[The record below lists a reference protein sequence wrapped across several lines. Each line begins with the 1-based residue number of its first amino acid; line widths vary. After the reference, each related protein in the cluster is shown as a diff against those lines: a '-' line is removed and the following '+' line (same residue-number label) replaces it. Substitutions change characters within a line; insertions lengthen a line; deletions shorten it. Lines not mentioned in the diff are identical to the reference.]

1 MNPTSL
7 TNERLC
13 ALAQKGDEAARELL
27 VEKNMGFIVQTADIV
42 YRSSSLEG
50 SDLNIDVDDLV
61 QEGSIGLLRAVDGS
75 DPARKLRFLTYAAPA
90 IKNAMLDLV
99 HTAQMS
105 FEYRMVTAKVQ
116 DGVEGLGLERVHL
129 DEILPGDERL
139 LRIEAIADPY
149 ALSPEETFIKVE
161 TLWELYAALDKLEPR
176 EQTYLLYRFGFT
188 DTPDTALIQVL
199 RHLESVVIVDESHNA
214 ESKLST
220 EMLNNL
226 NPSFVLDLT
235 ATPRKNS
242 NIISYV
248 DARELKKESL
258 KHCNLSTHSKKGARN
273 QAVIKAAK

>member
-1 MNPTSL
+1 MNPTSM

-27 VEKNMGFIVQTADIV
+27 VEKNMGFIIQTADLV

-61 QEGSIGLLRAVDGS
+61 QEGSIGLLRAVDGF
-75 DPARKLRFLTYAAPA
+75 DTARKLKFLTYAAPA

-99 HTAQMS
+99 HTEQMS
-105 FEYRMVTAKVQ
+105 FEHRMATAKVK
-116 DGVEGLGLERVHL
+116 DGVEGLGLERVYL

-149 ALSPEETFIKVE
+149 ALPPEQVLIKAE

-188 DTPDTALIQVL
+188 DDVEHTLIGAAIHFHLSENRTKLLEDRSLDTL
-199 RHLESVVIVDESHNA
+199 RT
-214 ESKLST
+214 K
-220 EMLNNL
+220 M
-226 NPSFVLDLT
+226 P
-235 ATPRKNS
+235 
-242 NIISYV
+242 
-248 DARELKKESL
+248 
-258 KHCNLSTHSKKGARN
+258 
-273 QAVIKAAK
+273 

>member
-1 MNPTSL
+1 MNPNSM

-13 ALAQKGDEAARELL
+13 TLAQKGDEAAREIL
-27 VEKNMGFIVQTADIV
+27 VEKNMGFIVQTADLI

-61 QEGSIGLLRAVDGS
+61 QVGSIGLLRAVDGF
-75 DPARKLRFLTYAAPA
+75 DPARKLKFLTYAAPA

-105 FEYRMVTAKVQ
+105 FEHRMATK

-149 ALSPEETFIKVE
+149 ALSPEEAFIKAE
-161 TLWELYAALDKLEPR
+161 TLWELYAALNKLEPR

-188 DTPDTALIQVL
+188 DDIEHTLIGAAIHFHLSENRTKLLEEQSLDTL
-199 RHLESVVIVDESHNA
+199 R
-214 ESKLST
+214 K
-220 EMLNNL
+220 EM
-226 NPSFVLDLT
+226 P
-235 ATPRKNS
+235 
-242 NIISYV
+242 
-248 DARELKKESL
+248 
-258 KHCNLSTHSKKGARN
+258 
-273 QAVIKAAK
+273 

>member
-1 MNPTSL
+1 MNPTSM

-27 VEKNMGFIVQTADIV
+27 VEKNMGFIVQTANLV

-61 QEGSIGLLRAVDGS
+61 QEGSIGLLRAVDGF
-75 DPARKLRFLTYAAPA
+75 DPARKLKFLTYAAHA

-105 FEYRMVTAKVQ
+105 FEYRMATAKVQ

-149 ALSPEETFIKVE
+149 ALSPEEAFIKAE
-161 TLWELYAALDKLEPR
+161 TLWELYAALNKLEPR

-188 DTPDTALIQVL
+188 DDIEHTLIGTAIHF
-199 RHLESVVIVDESHNA
+199 HLSENRA
-214 ESKLST
+214 KKL
-220 EMLNNL
+220 EGEAMDNL
-226 NPSFVLDLT
+226 WLDL
-235 ATPRKNS
+235 PWWF
-242 NIISYV
+242 
-248 DARELKKESL
+248 
-258 KHCNLSTHSKKGARN
+258 
-273 QAVIKAAK
+273 

>member
-1 MNPTSL
+1 MNPTSM

-13 ALAQKGDEAARELL
+13 VLAQKGDEAARELL
-27 VEKNMGFIVQTADIV
+27 VEKNMGFIVQTANLV

-61 QEGSIGLLRAVDGS
+61 QEGSIGLLRAVDGF

-105 FEYRMVTAKVQ
+105 FEYRMATAKVQ

-149 ALSPEETFIKVE
+149 ALSPEEAFIKAE

-188 DTPDTALIQVL
+188 DDIEHTLIGTAIHF
-199 RHLESVVIVDESHNA
+199 HLSENRA
-214 ESKLST
+214 KKL
-220 EMLNNL
+220 EGEAMDNL
-226 NPSFVLDLT
+226 WLDL
-235 ATPRKNS
+235 PWWF
-242 NIISYV
+242 
-248 DARELKKESL
+248 
-258 KHCNLSTHSKKGARN
+258 
-273 QAVIKAAK
+273 